1 MENCLTHM
9 YVCMLLYVGT
19 KKNHFNDRIFFLT
32 KLEGRRY
39 CCCGCRGVVRLISI
53 MTFTRIEHKPLSLF
67 THDFICDFKCFSFP
81 FCFCLKLPMKSKYFC
96 RITNV
101 LFARYL
107 RYFLLIFKF
116 DLTFI

>member
-53 MTFTRIEHKPLSLF
+53 MTFTRIERKSLSLF
-67 THDFICDFKCFSFP
+67 THDFICDFKCFSFL

-96 RITNV
+96 RIAN
-101 LFARYL
+101 FNYERIICK
-107 RYFLLIFKF
+107 IFTIF
-116 DLTFI
+116 SVDI